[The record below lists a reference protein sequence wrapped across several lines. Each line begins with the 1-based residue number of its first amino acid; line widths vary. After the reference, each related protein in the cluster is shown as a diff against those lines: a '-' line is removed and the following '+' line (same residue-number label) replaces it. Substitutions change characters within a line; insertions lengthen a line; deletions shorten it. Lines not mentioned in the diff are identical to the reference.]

1 MTYDRW
7 NVNLWYVNF
16 VEVLYKR
23 RLYIFYVKISG
34 KTKYEFKSIYT
45 CIVKKNIQDV
55 DLRYK
60 NFKSCFWQ
68 STLTQTY
75 ILCFIA
81 SVSRL
86 IFQFP
91 MYIKKN
97 LLFCHR
103 TQAIVLHHM
112 FFNNYLEFSI
122 ACGNI
127 FITLFPKH
135 NSATQH
141 K

>member
-1 MTYDRW
+1 MKCESMVCEFCGSSIQEKTIYFLCQNIR
-7 NVNLWYVNF
+7 
-16 VEVLYKR
+16 
-23 RLYIFYVKISG
+23 YITD
-34 KTKYEFKSIYT
+34 KTKYGFKSIYT

-127 FITLFPKH
+127 FIPSILL
-135 NSATQH
+135 
-141 K
+141 

>member
-1 MTYDRW
+1 MTD
-7 NVNLWYVNF
+7 
-16 VEVLYKR
+16 
-23 RLYIFYVKISG
+23 

-127 FITLFPKH
+127 FIPGILLWWNITTSWSRSMIVNVVRRRYNEMCSIMH
-135 NSATQH
+135 NHAC
-141 K
+141 KGMK